1 MKAFCMSVH
10 ISVIQDLKTAYPD
23 IEIVD
28 WCMSGAA
35 WIMKRQVDVPK
46 VINHMT
52 WTRITPKMIS
62 EFHREY
68 DEFLKQF
75 DMFIV
80 AHPSV
85 FAMIFEKYNK
95 PILMINTTRYDLPF
109 CNSRDLENL
118 EIYRNCLR
126 RLDKEGRL
134 HIVSNNHADQYY
146 LRKGCGLES
155 VIIPS
160 LGLYTNT
167 RYNPTKQQFVLYHG
181 SIPDHPLV
189 AKRPQKHEWS
199 DIASYKGLISMPYEV
214 SLMSLFEY
222 FTAGLPM
229 FFPSREFWK
238 SYATHD
244 NLYSIFWYWD
254 DRLPEDL
261 SEFKDLNLWID
272 MSDLYSTLQS
282 PNTYYFD
289 SYEHLFDIL
298 NTFEYKDDRAF
309 RQSHIDNAKRE
320 WRRVFQ
326 KIQSDAFWTK
336 SPRHLSYNRLPLL
349 ANVVFDVNY
358 AGTGV
363 TPQHSYP
370 LRTPLT
376 RGDVVFIKTEHL
388 EWVMD
393 RVPFAESTTLV
404 TGVSDASPPQYVC
417 NAIRRNPR
425 IKRWIGCNIPISDP
439 KIIKLP
445 IGVGEVERI
454 NGDHATLRQLYEQR
468 VPWENKTSDICIPHH
483 SNSHNS
489 RTTTPTL
496 PKLPFTE
503 YMHEISKHKLVLC
516 HRGNGIDTHRVC
528 EVLLMGSIPVI
539 FHSPLD
545 DMYMQWNCIV
555 VESIDEVDPASV
567 KWDVAK
573 DELFLDV
580 FWLRDA
586 LRDRLL

>member
-23 IEIVD
+23 IEITD
-28 WCMSGAA
+28 FCMSGAA

-46 VINHMT
+46 IINHMT
-52 WTRITPKMIS
+52 WKQITPQMITAFQS
-62 EFHREY
+62 EY
-68 DEFLKQF
+68 DSFLQQF

-85 FAMIFEKYNK
+85 FVMIFEKYNK

-109 CNSRDLENL
+109 CNSGDINNL
-118 EIYRNCLR
+118 KLYRNCLQQ
-126 RLDKEGRL
+126 LSTKGLL

-146 LRKGCGLES
+146 LLKGCGLPS
-155 VIIPS
+155 IVIPS
-160 LGLYTNT
+160 LGLYTNVQ
-167 RYNPTKQQFVLYHG
+167 YKPIKPQFVLYHG
-181 SIPDHPLV
+181 SLPDHPLI
-189 AKRPQKHEWS
+189 AKRPHNHEWR
-199 DIASYKGLISMPYEV
+199 DITSYKGLISMPYEV

-222 FTAGLPM
+222 FTAGMPL

-238 SYATHD
+238 TQANHQ
-244 NLYSIFWYWD
+244 NLYSLFWYWD

-261 SEFKDLNLWID
+261 AEFKNLNLWID
-272 MSDLYSTLQS
+272 MADMYSTLQS

-289 SYEHLFDIL
+289 SYDHLFQLLD
-298 NTFEYKDDRAF
+298 TFEYKDDRTF
-309 RQSHIDNAKRE
+309 RQAHIDNVKQE

-336 SPRHLSYNRLPLL
+336 SPCHLSYNRLPLL

-358 AGTGV
+358 HGTGV

-376 RGDVVFIKTEHL
+376 RGDVVFVKTEHL
-388 EWVMD
+388 EWVMN
-393 RVPFAESTTLV
+393 RYPFADATTLV
-404 TGVSDASPPQYVC
+404 TGVSDASPPLHIC
-417 NAIRRNPR
+417 NAICRNSKVR
-425 IKRWIGCNIPISDP
+425 KWIGCNIPISHP
-439 KIIKLP
+439 KIVKLP
-445 IGVGEVERI
+445 IGVGEIERI
-454 NGDHATLRQLYEQR
+454 NGDHATLRRLYENR
-468 VPWENKTSDICIPHH
+468 VSWDDKTSDICIPYH
-483 SNSHNS
+483 SKSHTT

-496 PKLPFTE
+496 PKLPFEE
-503 YMHEISKHKLVLC
+503 YMREISRHKLVLC

-528 EVLLMGSIPVI
+528 EVLLMGSIPVL

-545 DMYMQWNCIV
+545 DMYSQWNCILV
-555 VESIDEVDPASV
+555 NSLEEVDLTNIT
-567 KWDVAK
+567 WDNTK
-573 DELFLDV
+573 DDVFLDV

-586 LRDRLL
+586 LRNRLL